1 MAKKAK
7 VQEEVAEEPKVMT
20 AAEKRRKINATLSK
34 FAEKNPGAALSFGDP
49 SFGKMGTV
57 KSGIKALDRL
67 TDDFPKGQYIQI
79 VGGPGVGK
87 TTMACRLIGKLQS
100 EGLTCAFANNERR
113 FSMEW
118 AVKNGVNASEL
129 IGGNFQD
136 LEQCLDFCIKMA
148 SEKLCDC
155 LVIDT
160 ITALASRGEIV
171 SKKGDRSVDDNTMA
185 LIARKLSQFFRMAT
199 AAVADSGMI
208 VIMINQV
215 RLDLSNTMF
224 VKETNSG
231 GNALEHYTSLKLI
244 LNNTARKEWPGADE
258 KNPDGRLIN
267 VRLAKASHSMNSRS
281 GDKTV
286 LHFFDGIGFDNDYDT
301 VYHAR
306 KQGLITVQGNTKWTY
321 TNLAGEDITVTAGV
335 RTVDPKMKEVLTE
348 KGLLAEVESRIKS
361 KVDELPEDEAVEET
375 QDDA

>member
-7 VQEEVAEEPKVMT
+7 VKEEVVDEPKVMT

-67 TDDFPKGQYIQI
+67 TDDFPRGQYIQI

-113 FSMEW
+113 FSMDW
-118 AVKNGVNASEL
+118 AVTNGVNANEL

-199 AAVADSGMI
+199 AAVADAGMI

-224 VKETNSG
+224 VRETNSG

-244 LNNTARKEWPGADE
+244 LNNASQKEWPGPEE
-258 KNPDGRLIN
+258 KVHTGRLIN
-267 VRLAKASHSMNSRS
+267 VRLDKASHSKNSRK

-306 KQGLITVQGNTKWTY
+306 KQGLITVEGQSAWTY
-321 TNLAGEDITVTAGV
+321 TTLAGEEVTVKAGV
-335 RTVDPKMKEVLTE
+335 RTVDPRMKEALIE
-348 KGLLAEVESRIKS
+348 KGLITELEGRIQS
-361 KVDELPEDEAVEET
+361 KVQELPEDEVVEDTEE
-375 QDDA
+375 DA